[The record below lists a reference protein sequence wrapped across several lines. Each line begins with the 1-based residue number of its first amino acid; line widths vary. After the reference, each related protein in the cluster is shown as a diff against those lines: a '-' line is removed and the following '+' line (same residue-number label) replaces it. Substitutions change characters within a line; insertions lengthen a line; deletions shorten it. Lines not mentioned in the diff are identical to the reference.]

1 MSAIL
6 SFTTDL
12 LLPFLVVITVLVF
25 VHELGHYLVARW
37 NGVKIEAFSVGM
49 GPEIFGFN
57 DRHATRWKFCIFPI
71 GGYVKMFG
79 DADPFSRPAKE
90 TAVESSSPVAQQATQ
105 TAQGQAAA
113 QATQATPQVARV
125 AEAQH
130 TTQHAT
136 QHATQQGQ
144 ELNKTQSWAGGT
156 LRTMSDEERS
166 LSFHH
171 KRVGQRFAIVL
182 AGPMANFI
190 FTIAVLFGMLLFI
203 GQAMTPPVIG
213 EVVPD
218 SPAQAAGLQAGDR
231 ILSVDGTP
239 VERFQDLQR
248 IVQITLD
255 REMLFVIE
263 RNGNQLS
270 VPLVPAFVE
279 VEDITGRTIRTPRIG
294 IAASGTEF
302 VKLSIPAAAVG
313 SVQETW
319 EIGMLTLRAV
329 GQIITG
335 RRGTEELGG
344 PIRIAELSGKMAE
357 GGAPSLLWFMAVLSL
372 NLGLINLFPIPVL
385 DGGHLVFYSY
395 EWLRGKPMPIK
406 AQEIGYRIGLALIL
420 ALFVF
425 VFWNDLSHYWAG

>member
-49 GPEIFGFN
+49 GPELFGFN

-90 TAVESSSPVAQQATQ
+90 AVADALAEER
-105 TAQGQAAA
+105 A
-113 QATQATPQVARV
+113 QATQG
-125 AEAQH
+125 
-130 TTQHAT
+130 TQGT
-136 QHATQQGQ
+136 QGTQEDQEGQ

-156 LRTMSDEERS
+156 LRAMSNEERN

-213 EVVPD
+213 EVIAD
-218 SPAQAAGLQAGDR
+218 SPAEAAGLQVGDR
-231 ILSVDGTP
+231 ILSVDGAP

-248 IVQITLD
+248 IVQIALD
-255 REMLFVIE
+255 REMIFVVE
-263 RNGNQLS
+263 RAGREIS
-270 VPLVPAFVE
+270 MPLTPAFIE

-302 VKLSIPAAAVG
+302 VKLSIPAAAIG

-319 EIGMLTLRAV
+319 EIGALTLRAV

-395 EWLRGKPMPIK
+395 EWLRGKPMPVK
-406 AQEIGYRIGLALIL
+406 AQEIGYRIGLVLVL

>member
-49 GPEIFGFN
+49 GPELFGFN

-90 TAVESSSPVAQQATQ
+90 AVADALAEER
-105 TAQGQAAA
+105 AQGKQGK
-113 QATQATPQVARV
+113 QDKQEDQ
-125 AEAQH
+125 E
-130 TTQHAT
+130 
-136 QHATQQGQ
+136 GQ

-156 LRTMSDEERS
+156 LRAMSNEERN

-213 EVVPD
+213 EVIAD
-218 SPAQAAGLQAGDR
+218 SPAEAAGLQVGDR
-231 ILSVDGTP
+231 ILSVDGAP

-248 IVQITLD
+248 IVQIALD
-255 REMLFVIE
+255 REMIFVVE
-263 RNGNQLS
+263 RAGREIS
-270 VPLVPAFVE
+270 MPLTPTFVE

-302 VKLSIPAAAVG
+302 VKLSIPAAAIG

-319 EIGMLTLRAV
+319 EIGALTLRAV

-395 EWLRGKPMPIK
+395 EWLRGKPMPVK
-406 AQEIGYRIGLALIL
+406 AQEIGYRIGLVLVL

>member
-49 GPEIFGFN
+49 GPELFGFN

-90 TAVESSSPVAQQATQ
+90 AVADALAEER
-105 TAQGQAAA
+105 AQGKQGK
-113 QATQATPQVARV
+113 QDKQEDQ
-125 AEAQH
+125 E
-130 TTQHAT
+130 
-136 QHATQQGQ
+136 GQ

-156 LRTMSDEERS
+156 LRTMSDEERN

-213 EVVPD
+213 EVIAD
-218 SPAQAAGLQAGDR
+218 SPAEAAGLQVGDR
-231 ILSVDGTP
+231 ILSVDGAP

-248 IVQITLD
+248 IVQIALD
-255 REMLFVIE
+255 REMIFVVE
-263 RNGNQLS
+263 RAGREIS
-270 VPLVPAFVE
+270 MPLTPAFIE

-302 VKLSIPAAAVG
+302 VKLSIPAAAIG

-319 EIGMLTLRAV
+319 EIGALTLRAV

-395 EWLRGKPMPIK
+395 EWLRGKPMPVK
-406 AQEIGYRIGLALIL
+406 AQEIGYRIGLVLVL